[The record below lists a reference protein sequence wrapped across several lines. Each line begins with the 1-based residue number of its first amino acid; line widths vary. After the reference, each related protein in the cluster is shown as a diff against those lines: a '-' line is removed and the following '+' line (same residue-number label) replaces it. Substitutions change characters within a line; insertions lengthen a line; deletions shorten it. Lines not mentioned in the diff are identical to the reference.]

1 VSGLKNISFS
11 RNKTATS
18 LIYFQRGYFV
28 AFSGC
33 YRRGNEQFCAR
44 PFLPGEFSIGIPI
57 IMNITSISHRPIGVG
72 GSLAAALLA
81 AGLQL
86 LLVALPIRSLR
97 AGGANEERNAF
108 TWNNLQSDIA
118 GVADRTDLNLVNSWG
133 LVINPTASIF
143 WVADNGSGVS
153 TLYRPDGTPVNLIV
167 AIPTTPA
174 DLPPS
179 PGTPPSATPTGIV
192 FNPFAT
198 AFVLPDGQP
207 ATFIFD
213 GEDGG
218 ISAWNPELSPITEAI
233 LVSDNSPSDAVYK
246 GLALATRTSGGPTL
260 YATNFHNGTVDVFDS
275 SFHLVTTLPATAFKD
290 PNLPANFAPF
300 GIANIDGQLYVTF
313 ALQKLP
319 DRHDDQ
325 AGPGNGFVDVFDAND
340 GHLVKRLISKGQLN
354 SPWGLAR
361 VPREFGKFR
370 HKFGGFGPSVLLV
383 GNFGDGKINAFG
395 INSGNFIDP
404 LKNRRGDPLDFNGLW
419 ALFFLD
425 ERLYFTA
432 GIGDESHGLFGVI
445 KSVDKEKEED
455 SHE

>member
-1 VSGLKNISFS
+1 
-11 RNKTATS
+11 
-18 LIYFQRGYFV
+18 
-28 AFSGC
+28 
-33 YRRGNEQFCAR
+33 
-44 PFLPGEFSIGIPI
+44 
-57 IMNITSISHRPIGVG
+57 MNITSISHRPIGVG
-72 GSLAAALLA
+72 GRLAAALLA

-86 LLVALPIRSLR
+86 SLVALPIRSLR
-97 AGGANEERNAF
+97 AGGANEERNSF

-143 WVADNGSGVS
+143 WVADNGTGVS
-153 TLYRPDGTPVNLIV
+153 TLYRPNGTPVNLIV
-167 AIPTTPA
+167 TIPTTPA
-174 DLPPS
+174 DLPPT

-233 LVSDNSPSDAVYK
+233 IPISDNSPSGAVYK
-246 GLALATRTSGGPTL
+246 GLALAYRTSGGPTL

-275 SFHLVTTLPATAFKD
+275 SFHLVTATLPVTAFKD
-290 PNLPANFAPF
+290 SNLPANFAPF

-319 DRHDDQ
+319 DRHDDE

-340 GHLVKRLISKGQLN
+340 GHLVKRLISNGQLN

-361 VPREFGKFR
+361 VPHEFGKFR

-383 GNFGDGKINAFG
+383 GNFGDGKINAFD